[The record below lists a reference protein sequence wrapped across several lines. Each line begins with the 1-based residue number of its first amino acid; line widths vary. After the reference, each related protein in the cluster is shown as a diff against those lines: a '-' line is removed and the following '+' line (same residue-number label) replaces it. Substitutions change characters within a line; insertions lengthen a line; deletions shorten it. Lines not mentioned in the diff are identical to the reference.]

1 MPCPG
6 SIVIIEDDEDI
17 REAMHALLELEGF
30 PVTSFANG
38 KEAIDALKEYSE
50 PCLILLDL
58 MMPIM
63 NGWEF
68 LKARKALGDTIVAI
82 PVYIVSAIANQL
94 EAEETGASGYIKKP
108 VDAEILVK
116 IVKGYCEKPKKVA

>member
-1 MPCPG
+1 MSCPG

-17 REAMHALLELEGF
+17 REAMHSLLELEGY
-30 PVTSFANG
+30 PVISFENG
-38 KEAIDALKEYSE
+38 KDAIDALKEYSD

-68 LKARKALGDTIVAI
+68 LKARKSLGDTIVAI
-82 PVYIVSAIANQL
+82 PVYIVSAIASQQ
-94 EAEETGASGYIKKP
+94 EAEKTGASGYIKKP
-108 VDAEILVK
+108 VDADILIR
-116 IVKGYCEKPKKVA
+116 IVEDYCNKPGS